1 MNTGTR
7 RVLVWRQRDAALLVG
22 FDGGETHLAGEA
34 EGHVAARKDQGENS
48 GDGCLQGGRRE
59 RK

>member
-1 MNTGTR
+1 METEGR
-7 RVLVWRQRDAALLVG
+7 RAALLDG
-22 FDGGETHLAGEA
+22 FDGGEIHPAGEA
-34 EGHVAARKDQGENS
+34 EGHVAVRKDQGENS